1 MGGVNKAL
9 LRIRG
14 RTIIEMATS
23 VLTNIFSEILIIT
36 NSPDDFG
43 FLGFPM
49 HEDLIH
55 GKGSLGGL
63 YTGLSLCSQNW
74 AFLAGCDM
82 PFLNEQVIRHIV
94 AVTGDAHVVIPRIS
108 GMLEPL
114 HAIYSKACLP
124 HIEELLA
131 KGDLKILDFLHRV
144 RVREV
149 SEEELAAFDP
159 AFRFI
164 INLNSPEDLENARL
178 IAADANAPSYE

>member
-14 RTIIEMATS
+14 RTIIETATS
-23 VLTNIFSEILIIT
+23 VLTGIFPEILIIT
-36 NSPDDFG
+36 NSPEDFG

-63 YTGLSLCSQNW
+63 YTGLSRCSKDW

-82 PFLNEQVIRHIV
+82 PFLNEQVIRHMV
-94 AVTGDAHVVIPRIS
+94 AVIGDAHVVIPRIS

-124 HIEELLA
+124 YIEELLA
-131 KGDLKILDFLHRV
+131 KGDLKILNFLHRV
-144 RVREV
+144 SVREI
-149 SEEELAAFDP
+149 SEEELAVFDP
-159 AFRFI
+159 TFRFI
-164 INLNSPEDLENARL
+164 MNLNSPEDLENARL
-178 IAADANAPSYE
+178 IAAHTDAF

>member
-9 LRIRG
+9 LRIRD

-23 VLTNIFSEILIIT
+23 VLAGIFSEILIIT

-43 FLGFPM
+43 FLGLPM
-49 HEDLIH
+49 HEDLIR

-63 YTGLSLCSQNW
+63 CTGLSLCSANW

-82 PFLNEQVIRHIV
+82 PFLNEHVIRHMVGAI
-94 AVTGDAHVVIPRIS
+94 GDADVVIPRIS
-108 GMLEPL
+108 GLLEPL
-114 HAIYSKACLP
+114 HAIYSKTCLP

-131 KGDLKILDFLHRV
+131 KGDLKILDFLHKV

-164 INLNSPEDLENARL
+164 MNLNSPQDLEKARL
-178 IAADANAPSYE
+178 IAADVAPSSE